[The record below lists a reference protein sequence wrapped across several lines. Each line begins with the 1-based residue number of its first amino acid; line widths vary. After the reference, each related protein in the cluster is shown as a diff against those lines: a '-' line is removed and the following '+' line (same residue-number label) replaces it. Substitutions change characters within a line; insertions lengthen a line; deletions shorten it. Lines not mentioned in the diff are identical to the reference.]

1 MNPMMKEHSSRLGI
15 EALMNVMIEQPTF
28 AFGVEPWCTQR

>member
-1 MNPMMKEHSSRLGI
+1 MNAMMLQHSSRSGI

-28 AFGVEPWCTQR
+28 AFGVESWCTQR